1 MTIRTDIAGW
11 ISDLAHLVITDV
23 DDLADVTDR
32 AEALASMTGAAYATE
47 ALDLVRIVGESA
59 TTPAD
64 FAALVAGNGIADA
77 ASRAMAQFLAAIA
90 RAVAIGRIDWPSR
103 PAAISAREALV
114 SDGETARAYAAN
126 FGADVLTW
134 FNGLIAIAVRLVS
147 AIAANRAPM
156 ITVETGISLPSTL
169 LAYKLYGDP
178 ARAGA
183 LCDVAGSMTPALMP
197 ARFEALGK

>member
-1 MTIRTDIAGW
+1 MTIQTDIAGW
-11 ISDLAHLVITDV
+11 IGDLAHLVITDA
-23 DDLADVTDR
+23 DDLADVSDR
-32 AEALASMTGAAYATE
+32 AEALAALTGGSYAAE
-47 ALDLVRIVGESA
+47 ALDLVRIIGESA
-59 TTPAD
+59 VLPVD
-64 FAALVAGNGIADA
+64 FAALVAGNGIADMS
-77 ASRAMAQFLAAIA
+77 SRAMAQFLATVA

-103 PAAISAREALV
+103 PAAIAAREALV
-114 SDGETARAYAAN
+114 ADGETARATAAS

-134 FNGLIAIAVRLVS
+134 FNGLMAIAVRLVS
-147 AIAANRAPM
+147 AIAATRAPM
-156 ITVETGISLPSTL
+156 VTVETGISLPSTL